1 MKSFLGVLSCFVIY
15 TISKFY
21 SYDSHQ
27 RFFTN
32 SYNIE
37 EIFFSS
43 LEAGIVY
50 MVYVF
55 DFKHWDPNRPM
66 SSSNANVLIS
76 APGIDAVEVQ
86 VPSDAES
93 EHR

>member
-1 MKSFLGVLSCFVIY
+1 
-15 TISKFY
+15 
-21 SYDSHQ
+21 
-27 RFFTN
+27 
-32 SYNIE
+32 
-37 EIFFSS
+37 
-43 LEAGIVY
+43 

-93 EHR
+93 EHRLA

>member
-1 MKSFLGVLSCFVIY
+1 
-15 TISKFY
+15 
-21 SYDSHQ
+21 
-27 RFFTN
+27 
-32 SYNIE
+32 
-37 EIFFSS
+37 
-43 LEAGIVY
+43 

-86 VPSDAES
+86 VPSDVES